1 MALNPTTDEPSL
13 RRVLACT
20 VKEVQFH
27 KKQIHHLNQTLEKT
41 LERMVQINK
50 QHAKRQHELHEILML
65 HNKDLTQQA
74 KGQHELHEILMLHL
88 GHRQQLPKQD
98 HQQKGT
104 KRGREEGSSQ
114 DEDEDEAGPS
124 APKKAAVK
132 AKEDTQ
138 KSKELE
144 ERRTK
149 KLLRA
154 SMNEEAQRATPAGGW
169 QNWTK
174 LRDWCD
180 VWLKENE
187 EAIAYGYTSAD
198 QLYGGSESRNRNF
211 KRWLFKKAKCTFGN
225 GRKYWDF
232 SELGHETCPIYS
244 RTGSAAGS
252 AAAAAGSATAAAA
265 APRTPHAVR
274 AQLVS
279 Q

>member
-1 MALNPTTDEPSL
+1 VSK
-13 RRVLACT
+13 VQ
-20 VKEVQFH
+20 VK
-27 KKQIHHLNQTLEKT
+27 
-41 LERMVQINK
+41 
-50 QHAKRQHELHEILML
+50 
-65 HNKDLTQQA
+65 
-74 KGQHELHEILMLHL
+74 
-88 GHRQQLPKQD
+88 
-98 HQQKGT
+98 QKGT

-114 DEDEDEAGPS
+114 DEDGDEAGPS

-169 QNWTK
+169 QNGTK

-198 QLYGGSESRNRNF
+198 QLYGGSYRNF
-211 KRWLFKKAKCTFGN
+211 KTWLFKRPPPGVSCAN

-244 RTGSAAGS
+244 RAGSAAGS

-265 APRTPHAVR
+265 APRTLHAVR
-274 AQLVS
+274 AQLIS

>member
-13 RRVLACT
+13 RRVLANT

-27 KKQIHHLNQTLEKT
+27 KKQIHHLFQTLDI
-41 LERMVQINK
+41 MIQIIK
-50 QHAKRQHELHEILML
+50 
-65 HNKDLTQQA
+65 QQA

-174 LRDWCD
+174 LWDWCD

-198 QLYGGSESRNRNF
+198 QLYGGSYRNF
-211 KRWLFKKAKCTFGN
+211 RTWLFKRPPPGVSCAN

-232 SELGHETCPIYS
+232 SELGHDDTCPIYS

-252 AAAAAGSATAAAA
+252 AAAAAP
-265 APRTPHAVR
+265 APRTP
-274 AQLVS
+274 
-279 Q
+279 